1 MQGSQLGS
9 CIEKARPYYEA
20 RRLAK
25 EVGRLPALWAGCMQS
40 LPWALGPLHE
50 WETTLFSFPITPLSL
65 EHSLQLWPSHKHKA
79 GCWWCAPASAQLDT

>member
-50 WETTLFSFPITPLSL
+50 WETTLFSFPISPSL
-65 EHSLQLWPSHKHKA
+65 
-79 GCWWCAPASAQLDT
+79 